1 MEMIQF
7 LEADKEQLRSALAQ
21 AGTPDQAQG
30 VLEKEFDKLLLRYNE
45 ECTEERLR
53 DTARYIMQAAKMM
66 IPLLSAAGE
75 TRVWSRSAGSGSSD
89 GGGGVK
95 MTMPVIAS
103 MVGGIVFLVG
113 ALLGLAVS
121 AGQGLSLSALL
132 GSIPAAILGGALLF
146 ISGRFSNGNKSAAAV
161 SSGSG
166 DQQVEIRVNPDL
178 IWNCTRG
185 VILSADK
192 SLQEAQETV
201 KYERS
206 QLSASVGNGI
216 SPEESDL
223 FANILESCYSLKEE
237 NPDEPSILETISMV
251 RYYLHRKQIETVDF
265 GNGKREWFELLP
277 GKQQMTLRPALV
289 RDGTLIRKG
298 LAVAAQ

>member
-1 MEMIQF
+1 
-7 LEADKEQLRSALAQ
+7 
-21 AGTPDQAQG
+21 
-30 VLEKEFDKLLLRYNE
+30 
-45 ECTEERLR
+45 
-53 DTARYIMQAAKMM
+53 
-66 IPLLSAAGE
+66 
-75 TRVWSRSAGSGSSD
+75 
-89 GGGGVK
+89 